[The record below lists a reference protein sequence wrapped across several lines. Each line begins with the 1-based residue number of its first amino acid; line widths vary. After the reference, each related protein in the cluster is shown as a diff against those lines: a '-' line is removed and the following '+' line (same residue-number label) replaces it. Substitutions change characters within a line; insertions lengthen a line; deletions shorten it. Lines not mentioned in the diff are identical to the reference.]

1 MAQHLGSRNFAAE
14 RGNRHH
20 ALASLPGRWAKVLG
34 GGDARYMLCV
44 CFLAGLL
51 AGAAMLMD
59 GRGPDFWIMAVGGL
73 ALSILLASM
82 LLTGVIWAL
91 FRRQIAQFSA
101 QASGPVAIREFSGA
115 DLLLIDDPMVL
126 RRSGRC
132 LAAQQPRLDP
142 RLAPVML
149 GLAKHG
155 DHPLTIA
162 LANSLEGSGVAAEMV
177 SKLEVQ
183 SSGQLRG
190 EWRGHD
196 IMLFVQPIGYGDTKL
211 VIHLHMDGEP
221 AASAVFDEDIRS
233 DAPPMLRALRRAG
246 VVPVLYAPDS
256 AQMLG
261 PMARQLGLMAQGYM
275 SAADKDTAIARHCAA
290 GHVPLILSLS
300 AGTGAWMLRSG
311 GTGRALLMGQDMA
324 AIPAAILWARDLRA
338 LKHHGM
344 RILGIIH
351 LGALAMMMSGWT
363 MSIIAALTWGIGAG
377 TMWWI
382 WSQHI
387 HGPGKPAVADRLKK
401 SAAI

>member
-1 MAQHLGSRNFAAE
+1 MSQHLGVHQSGALH
-14 RGNRHH
+14 GNSHDRR
-20 ALASLPGRWAKVLG
+20 APSSGRWGHILG
-34 GGDARYMLCV
+34 SGDARYILCV

-59 GRGPDFWIMAVGGL
+59 GWAHGFWIKAAGAL
-73 ALSILLASM
+73 ALSILLSVM
-82 LLTGVIWAL
+82 VLNGVIWAV
-91 FRRQIAQFSA
+91 FRRRVAGFSA
-101 QASGPVAIREFSGA
+101 QWVGGAMRNLSGA

-162 LANSLEGSGVAAEMV
+162 LANSLEGSGVAEEMI
-177 SKLEVQ
+177 SKLDVQ
-183 SSGQLRG
+183 SSGHLRG

-196 IMLFVQPIGYGDTKL
+196 IILFVQPIGYGHTKL

-261 PMARQLGLMAQGYM
+261 PMARQLGLMAQGFM
-275 SAADKDTAIARHCAA
+275 SAPDKDAAIARHCAA
-290 GHVPLILSLS
+290 GHVPLILSLA
-300 AGTGAWMLRSG
+300 AGRGAWMLRSG

-344 RILGIIH
+344 RILGITH

-363 MSIIAALTWGIGAG
+363 MPIIAALTWGIGAG
-377 TMWWI
+377 AMWWI

-387 HGPGKPAVADRLKK
+387 HGPDKPAAADRLKK
-401 SAAI
+401 RAAI